1 MPNTCPVSIGECV
14 VLFARHIPDLVLR
27 ISSAGRCVTPML
39 QEQACHCW
47 YSQTR
52 EVRVSLQGGL
62 GQGCFGVVDML
73 VLPVH
78 ITEYIVASLEL
89 SERSQRQ
96 KLWISM

>member
-1 MPNTCPVSIGECV
+1 MFDTSK
-14 VLFARHIPDLVLR
+14 DLWVASELT
-27 ISSAGRCVTPML
+27 TPLKRKGLKL
-39 QEQACHCW
+39 QM
-47 YSQTR
+47 
-52 EVRVSLQGGL
+52 SLQGGL

-89 SERSQRQ
+89 SERPQRQ